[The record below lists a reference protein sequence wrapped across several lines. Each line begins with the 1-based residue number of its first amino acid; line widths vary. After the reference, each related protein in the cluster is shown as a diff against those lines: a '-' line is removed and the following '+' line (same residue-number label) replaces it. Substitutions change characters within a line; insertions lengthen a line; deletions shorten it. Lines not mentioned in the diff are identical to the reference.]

1 MMFSGFRLG
10 VPAIG
15 SNESI
20 ESGMPRRLHLPP
32 LTKLLGL
39 AILLEFVN
47 HRVIKVRNMEIR
59 FLCPSCGR
67 KLKADEEAAG
77 RKVECPDCGMEF
89 RVPQPEISLPPTKP
103 EPSVE
108 PARDPGFANPN
119 PDGELTCPVCWL
131 RFDAGDIMH
140 IAVHDSLRGDP
151 LLGEDAQQRFL
162 ATRFNNAGQ
171 ALDAMSLPS
180 SEIACPHCRRKLP
193 PSFLGMPHH
202 IISLVGDQS
211 AGKSYFLSV
220 LTKVLPATLYREFG
234 IVFQD
239 SDPTGNAPVNDMRKA
254 LFGAQSPAQAKLA
267 KTVFEGAMYERLPR
281 QGRMVALPRPF
292 VYTLAAE
299 EKIRDQ
305 CALIFYDNAGEHF
318 QPGVNIVEQP
328 GAQHV
333 ASAAGIMFLFDPFN
347 SPEFRQILRDTKDP
361 QFEKPVVDQQ
371 DIILSEMRTR
381 IQTIRNLRPGET
393 IQTPVAFIV
402 GKSDV
407 WLHLLNG
414 KPLRDFIQD
423 GKLDIA
429 AIEENSSIV
438 RELLYRIC
446 PPLIANA
453 EALSSNVTFFAA
465 SSFGHTPTKIGPG
478 EYVPDPSKLQPVNVE
493 VPLLWILSQVCPNL
507 FAAGD
512 ASAPKLCQ

>member
-1 MMFSGFRLG
+1 M
-10 VPAIG
+10 
-15 SNESI
+15 
-20 ESGMPRRLHLPP
+20 
-32 LTKLLGL
+32 
-39 AILLEFVN
+39 EF
-47 HRVIKVRNMEIR
+47 R

-77 RKVECPDCGMEF
+77 MKVECPDCGTEF
-89 RVPQPEISLPPTKP
+89 HVPQAEVSIPPPQPEPSAEPT
-103 EPSVE
+103 
-108 PARDPGFANPN
+108 RDPAFANPN
-119 PDGELTCPVCWL
+119 GEGDLTCPVCWL

-202 IISLVGDQS
+202 IISLVGDTTS
-211 AGKSYFLSV
+211 GKSYYLSV

-239 SDPTGNAPVNDMRKA
+239 SDPTGNAPVNELRKA
-254 LFGAQSPAQAKLA
+254 LFSAQSPEKAILA
-267 KTVFEGAMYERLPR
+267 KTGFEGAMYERLPR

-292 VYTLAAE
+292 IYTLAAE
-299 EKIRDQ
+299 DKEQEQ

-318 QPGVNIVEQP
+318 QPGRNGADSP

-333 ASAAGIMFLFDPFN
+333 ASAAGIMYLFDPFN
-347 SPEFRQILRDTKDP
+347 SPEFRKSIRDNKDP
-361 QFEKPVVDQQ
+361 QHEVEILDSQE
-371 DIILSEMRTR
+371 IILAEMRAR
-381 IQTIRNLRPGET
+381 IQTIRNLRAGET

-402 GKSDV
+402 GKCDA
-407 WLHLLNG
+407 WIHLLKG
-414 KPLRDFIQD
+414 SPLRDPVCD

-429 AIEENSSIV
+429 VIEENSAVI
-438 RELLYRIC
+438 RALIYQLC
-446 PPLIANA
+446 PAVVANA
-453 EALSSNVTFFAA
+453 ESLSSNVMFFAT
-465 SSFGHTPTKIGPG
+465 SSFGHAPVKIGPSK
-478 EYVPDPSKLQPVNVE
+478 YAPDPTKLQPMFVE
-493 VPLLWILSQVCPNL
+493 IPPLWILSQVCPNL
-507 FAAGD
+507 FGVGQLD
-512 ASAPKLCQ
+512 KSNGSR